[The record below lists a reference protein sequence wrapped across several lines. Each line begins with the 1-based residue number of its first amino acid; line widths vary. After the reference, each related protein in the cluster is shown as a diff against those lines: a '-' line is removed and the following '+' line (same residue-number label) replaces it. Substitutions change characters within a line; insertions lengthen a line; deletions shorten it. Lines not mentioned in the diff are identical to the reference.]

1 MTVARIMEVDR
12 RTTQS
17 GRARDGRW
25 TLEFER
31 QEPQRPDPLTG
42 WAGSGVPAGL
52 RTSTRRG
59 RTMFTRSAGSS
70 CVSPTIPTTRPSLA
84 SSSSFSLGIRYVTV
98 RLKPSSTDCTARALC
113 PIADDDKRA
122 LPAPSSCSCSCS

>member
-42 WAGSGVPAGL
+42 WAGSGDTNTQVRLTFDSKEEALAYAQRKGLTVHMVPAAP
-52 RTSTRRG
+52 TS
-59 RTMFTRSAGSS
+59 
-70 CVSPTIPTTRPSLA
+70 
-84 SSSSFSLGIRYVTV
+84 
-98 RLKPSSTDCTARALC
+98 LKIQTY
-113 PIADDDKRA
+113 ADNFR
-122 LPAPSSCSCSCS
+122 